1 MMLEIHKSI
10 PVMKTQKYIIFLL
23 FFLFFIFAFFLWE
36 FKSIN
41 VNNRQN
47 VSAVETTTRF
57 TKNLHQLQYT
67 LLKLDN
73 NFESKA
79 MAGKS
84 GLAYE
89 FRTDSMAVMKLFND
103 PGFTAITD
111 AQLTSGLLQLKKNTQ
126 DKLVSQ
132 SALLTSTDSAA
143 MTVYLHQNERLNK
156 AINSQLIAVNSLQQ
170 KLFAGEI
177 GKVENTYTNQY
188 LIALGFAVL
197 SFLVFYFLLTGLNS
211 HVQRRKQAEQQ
222 ALINEQK
229 YKNIIDESGAIIFT
243 TDMDGRFTF
252 VNEMASKVTGYN
264 EAELLGKTYL
274 DLVHP
279 VWQKQLIEFYAQAIK
294 KAEVQTQIKF
304 PVNCKNGEIKWVE
317 QTAVIVTQNGSPA
330 GFHCVTRDITE
341 SYQLER
347 EKKYLYQLFQS
358 IMENSPQAIYIKST
372 EGRYIHVNK
381 RFCELLGLSEMEIT
395 GKSDDELFGSNM
407 TLHYRNKELQVIR
420 TKAPSRMRQNFNSK
434 NGVRNYS
441 IELFPLFD
449 HENEL
454 LGISGIAS
462 DITETVQNRKKL
474 IAALKNAESA
484 EKHTQSF
491 LANMSHEIRT
501 PLNSIIGLSYQ
512 LLKSDMRTKEHSFV
526 RTIHGA
532 SEHLL
537 VLINDIL
544 DTSKIEAGKLTIEHT
559 GFSFRELFE
568 LMVDLLRQKAEE
580 KNIRILTEIDPEL
593 AERHIGDPH
602 RLKQILINLLTN
614 AVKFTPRGLIRI
626 LCKVEHDEDNE
637 QYISISIIDTG
648 IGIEQEYIDRIFTKF
663 SQEDK
668 STTRNYGGT
677 GLGMFITKSLVDL
690 MGGSITVS
698 SQKEIGTH
706 IKINL
711 CLPKEMVPVFQLPP
725 KNEIIN
731 KSLIN
736 LRVLV
741 VDDNEMNR
749 LVASTVLE
757 SYGIQVT
764 EAVNGADALRVL
776 KAQEM
781 DLVLMD
787 MQMPVMDGLEATMK
801 IRQDMGLKMPVIA
814 LTASTLNEERHRC
827 HDAGMND
834 FILKPYKEEEMIA
847 VIHRNIREQASTH
860 ERKVS

>member
-1 MMLEIHKSI
+1 
-10 PVMKTQKYIIFLL
+10 
-23 FFLFFIFAFFLWE
+23 
-36 FKSIN
+36 
-41 VNNRQN
+41 
-47 VSAVETTTRF
+47 
-57 TKNLHQLQYT
+57 
-67 LLKLDN
+67 
-73 NFESKA
+73 
-79 MAGKS
+79 
-84 GLAYE
+84 
-89 FRTDSMAVMKLFND
+89 
-103 PGFTAITD
+103 
-111 AQLTSGLLQLKKNTQ
+111 
-126 DKLVSQ
+126 
-132 SALLTSTDSAA
+132 
-143 MTVYLHQNERLNK
+143 
-156 AINSQLIAVNSLQQ
+156 
-170 KLFAGEI
+170 
-177 GKVENTYTNQY
+177 
-188 LIALGFAVL
+188 
-197 SFLVFYFLLTGLNS
+197 
-211 HVQRRKQAEQQ
+211 
-222 ALINEQK
+222 
-229 YKNIIDESGAIIFT
+229 
-243 TDMDGRFTF
+243 
-252 VNEMASKVTGYN
+252 
-264 EAELLGKTYL
+264 
-274 DLVHP
+274 
-279 VWQKQLIEFYAQAIK
+279 
-294 KAEVQTQIKF
+294 
-304 PVNCKNGEIKWVE
+304 
-317 QTAVIVTQNGSPA
+317 
-330 GFHCVTRDITE
+330 
-341 SYQLER
+341 
-347 EKKYLYQLFQS
+347 
-358 IMENSPQAIYIKST
+358 MENSPQAIYIKST

-381 RFCELLGLSEMEIT
+381 RFCELLGLSELEIT

-407 TLHYRNKELQVIR
+407 TLHYRNKEMQVIR
-420 TKAPSRMRQNFNSK
+420 TQAPSRMRQNFNSK

-454 LGISGIAS
+454 LGISGIAT
-462 DITETVQNRKKL
+462 DITETVQNRKHL

-512 LLKSDMRTKEHSFV
+512 LLKSDMRPKEHSFV

-544 DTSKIEAGKLTIEHT
+544 DTSKIEAGKLAIEHT

-626 LCKVEHDEDNE
+626 LCKVEKDEDNQ
-637 QYISISIIDTG
+637 QYVSISIIDTG

-690 MGGSITVS
+690 MGGTISVS
-698 SQKEIGTH
+698 SRKEIGTH

-711 CLPKEMVPVFQLPP
+711 CLPKELVPVFQLPA
-725 KNEIIN
+725 KNESIN
-731 KSLIN
+731 QSLIN

-757 SYGIQVT
+757 SYGIHVT

-776 KAQEM
+776 QAQEI

-787 MQMPVMDGLEATMK
+787 MQMPVMDGLEATTK
-801 IRQDMGLKMPVIA
+801 IRQEMGLKMPVIA

-847 VIHRNIREQASTH
+847 VIHRNMRQQAARH